1 MRNPR
6 ETSSEH
12 LDRNRS
18 YNYAA
23 GGFRVSDQ
31 AQDPIEERLAR
42 LEAQVAAIS
51 RALGTYKVEGHT
63 ETEPVAVGTPAAPV
77 SQPRAAVTAPTTSA
91 PVALSFTSLGDG
103 DGIKRPAKRS
113 TDLESL
119 FGGRVLLGVGALIL
133 LLGIGFFIKYAFDN
147 GWIGPT
153 GRVAIGLIAGIA
165 FVGAGR
171 RFAGGERRVFA
182 DAMTGL
188 GGAILY
194 LSLWGAGNG
203 FHLVPVA
210 ASFAAM
216 AIVTASL
223 IALAVRGDSEVTAA
237 FAVIGGFVTPL
248 LNATEKPDFTSLFV
262 YIAILDSAL
271 AFLPVNRRWPRIQ
284 AASFFC
290 TQFYLLAALFNPVAT
305 APPLGVVLL
314 FATIFLGLFLAQP
327 LRKASRGVALSG
339 YEAGFVVIAS
349 AAYYYALHVE
359 LYAEH
364 RHWLT
369 AAVVALAAAYL
380 GLAQVARSRDRD
392 IFAAI
397 ALALITGGVAVTFT
411 GSVVPILWSI
421 EGALLVWVGLRQARL
436 TIRVFGCIALA
447 LGTLDGFVESALSFG
462 PAGRPFFNE
471 HFLTLAVVATAYF
484 VVRYAWL
491 RAPNRSGVPEKTLYA
506 VAEPIG
512 HFVALM
518 ATSIEIDH
526 AARGNTLWLTIFW
539 LAYAACLFAFGF
551 ARKYAMARWEAFALL
566 TLAILKAFLIDM
578 SEVNPGVRIIS
589 FVTLGC
595 VLLAVSYASQRFSR
609 PSQAA
614 PQAELP

>member
-1 MRNPR
+1 
-6 ETSSEH
+6 
-12 LDRNRS
+12 L
-18 YNYAA
+18 
-23 GGFRVSDQ
+23 SDQ
-31 AQDPIEERLAR
+31 AHDPIEERLAR

-51 RALGTYKVEGHT
+51 RALGTYKVDQSGEPDAPVREPQRVPAPAMT
-63 ETEPVAVGTPAAPV
+63 QRQEPVALPFPGPDLR
-77 SQPRAAVTAPTTSA
+77 QSA
-91 PVALSFTSLGDG
+91 PASA
-103 DGIKRPAKRS
+103 KRPMDFE
-113 TDLESL
+113 TL

-153 GRVAIGLIAGIA
+153 GRVAIGLIAGVA

-171 RFAGGERRVFA
+171 RFAGGDRRVFA

-210 ASFAAM
+210 ASFVAM

-237 FAVIGGFVTPL
+237 FAVVGGFVTPL
-248 LNATEKPDFTSLFV
+248 LNASETPDFTSLFV

-305 APPLGVVLL
+305 APPLASVLV
-314 FATIFLGLFLAQP
+314 FATVVLGLFLAQP

-380 GLAQVARSRDRD
+380 ALAQVARSRDRD

-397 ALALITGGVAVTFT
+397 ALALITGGVAITFT
-411 GSVVPILWSI
+411 GNVVAILWSI
-421 EGALLVWVGLRQARL
+421 EGALLVWVGLRQARS
-436 TIRVFGCIALA
+436 TIRIFGCIALA
-447 LGTLDGFVESALSFG
+447 LGTLDGFAESALYFG
-462 PAGRPFFNE
+462 PHGRPFFNQ
-471 HFLTLAVVATAYF
+471 HFLTLAVVAAAYF
-484 VVRYAWL
+484 IVRYAWL
-491 RAPNRSGVPEKTLYA
+491 RAPDTTGIPEKPLYA
-506 VAEPIG
+506 LAEPTG
-512 HFVALM
+512 HFVALVAM
-518 ATSIEIDH
+518 SIEIEH
-526 AARGNTLWLTIFW
+526 ALPGNTLWLTIFW
-539 LAYAACLFAFGF
+539 LVYAAGLFAFGF
-551 ARKYAMARWEAFALL
+551 ARTYAMARWEAFALL

-609 PSQAA
+609 PASQAA
-614 PQAELP
+614 APAELP